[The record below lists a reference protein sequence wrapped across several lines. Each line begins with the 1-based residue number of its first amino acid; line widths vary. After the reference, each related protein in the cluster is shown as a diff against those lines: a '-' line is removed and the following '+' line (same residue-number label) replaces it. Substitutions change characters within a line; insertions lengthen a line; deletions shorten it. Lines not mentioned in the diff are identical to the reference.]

1 MRIKDAA
8 LLNCLM
14 YYDGIVF
21 ENDVSIKQN
30 IVLMKRDKPEEWQ
43 KMMRKCLSDLEG
55 NKAEAIINAILED
68 ETLSN
73 LKVLDC
79 TRKTAY
85 EQYIFLSGRYN
96 SYSNQIFIYV

>member
-14 YYDGIVF
+14 YYDGMVF
-21 ENDVSIKQN
+21 KNGISISEN
-30 IVLMKRDKPEEWQ
+30 IVKMQTERAEEWQ
-43 KMMRKCLSDLEG
+43 KMMRKCLSELEG

-85 EQYIFLSGRYN
+85 EQYTFLSGRYN